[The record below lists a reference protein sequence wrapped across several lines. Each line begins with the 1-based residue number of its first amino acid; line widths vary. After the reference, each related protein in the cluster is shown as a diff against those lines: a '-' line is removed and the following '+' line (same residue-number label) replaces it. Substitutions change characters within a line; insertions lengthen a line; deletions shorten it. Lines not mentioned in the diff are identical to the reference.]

1 MTKKKVK
8 QEEESKEPSLNKN
21 LSLGLLEG
29 YRSALYEVEK
39 FYRSVNFDQ
48 YGDDIE
54 LKIKVMSAVL
64 KAGESLGKNIES
76 LDKLEE
82 KVKRDEKESSNRRG
96 SAKSSMFE
104 D

>member
-1 MTKKKVK
+1 MAKKKVI
-8 QEEESKEPSLNKN
+8 EEPIEPSLNKN
-21 LSLGLLEG
+21 LSLGLLEA

>member
-1 MTKKKVK
+1 MAKKK
-8 QEEESKEPSLNKN
+8 EEVSINKSI
-21 LSLGLLEG
+21 SLGILEA

-39 FYRSVNFDQ
+39 FYKSVNFDK
-48 YGDDIE
+48 YGDDME
-54 LKIKVMSAVL
+54 LKIKVMTAIL

-82 KVKRDEKESSNRRG
+82 KVKRDEKESLNRRG
-96 SAKSSMFE
+96 KAESSLFE

>member
-1 MTKKKVK
+1 MTKDINI
-8 QEEESKEPSLNKN
+8 NKTV
-21 LSLGLLEG
+21 SMALLES
-29 YRSALYEVEK
+29 YRSALMEIQK
-39 FYRSVNFDQ
+39 FYTSVDFDK

-54 LKIKVMSAVL
+54 LKIKVMTAVL

-82 KVKRDEKESSNRRG
+82 KVIKEEKLGTKRRG
-96 SAKSSMFE
+96 NSETSLFE

>member
-8 QEEESKEPSLNKN
+8 EEIESLPTNVNKT
-21 LSLGLLEG
+21 LSTGLLDA
-29 YRSALYEVEK
+29 YRNALYEVEK

-48 YGDDIE
+48 YGNDIE

-76 LDKLEE
+76 LDKLED
-82 KVKRDEKESSNRRG
+82 KVKREEKESLNRRG